1 MKTLLALLLSSV
13 AVLGQTITNEAY
25 ECLYQIP
32 ADQLAQLNYETWL
45 ASTNSQGLRFGGFA
59 IDGWTNIDGVVT
71 ANVRITTSKA
81 QQRVL
86 LGLDPYPDAQQA
98 SLASKQA
105 VLSKGIGVKVGD
117 IGTQPVDPINTPPAI
132 VPINDDPAS
141 VFPTWYV
148 KDLSFNKQTEL
159 EIINQ

>member
-1 MKTLLALLLSSV
+1 MKTLLALLLSTF
-13 AVLGQTITNEAY
+13 AVLGQTVTNESY
-25 ECLYQIP
+25 DVLYQIP
-32 ADQLAQLNYETWL
+32 QDQLAQLNCETWL
-45 ASTNSQGLRFGGFA
+45 TATNSQGLRFGGFA

-81 QQRVL
+81 QHRVL
-86 LGLDPYPDAQQA
+86 LGLDPYPDTQQA
-98 SLASKQA
+98 SLDAKTTALSLGGA
-105 VLSKGIGVKVGD
+105 VKSGVDTV
-117 IGTQPVDPINTPPAI
+117 TQPTDPPPPAI

-141 VFPTWYV
+141 VFPAWYV